1 MKTMKPDRKPA
12 RRPAAEL
19 QSYMSKV
26 APGPQRLFRAVRAV
40 FRKRLPSANELA
52 YDYGKFF
59 VVSYSPTE
67 QGIESILS
75 IAARPDGL
83 RLYFSNGPT
92 LPDPKRIL
100 QGSGKQARYV
110 EVNAVSDLKRPEVEA
125 LIAAVIDLAIAKMPA
140 TKSGALMIKGR
151 GAKPSRRPASKKKKG
166 PSGKRA

>member
-1 MKTMKPDRKPA
+1 MTRMMSERKP
-12 RRPAAEL
+12 RTPAVEL
-19 QSYMSKV
+19 ASYMNKV
-26 APGPQRLFRAVRAV
+26 GPGTQRLFRAVRAV
-40 FRKRLPSANELA
+40 LRKRLPTANELA

-75 IAARPDGL
+75 VAARPDGL

-92 LPDPKRIL
+92 LPDPNRIL

-125 LIAAVIDLAIAKMPA
+125 LFAAVIDLASAKMPA
-140 TKSGALMIKGR
+140 TESRSLMIKGR
-151 GAKPSRRPASKKKKG
+151 GAKPSRRPASKKKG
-166 PSGKRA
+166 SS

>member
-1 MKTMKPDRKPA
+1 MKPDRGAA
-12 RRPAAEL
+12 RTPGAEL

-26 APGPQRLFRAVRAV
+26 ELGTQKLFRGVRAV
-40 FRKRLPSANELA
+40 LRKRLPSANELA

-59 VVSYSPTE
+59 VVSYSPSK

-100 QGSGKQARYV
+100 QGSGKQARYI
-110 EVNAVSDLKRPEVEA
+110 EVNAVSDMKRPEVEA
-125 LIAAVIDLAIAKMPA
+125 LMAAVIDLASDKMPA

-151 GAKPSRRPASKKKKG
+151 GAKPSRRPASKKN
-166 PSGKRA
+166 GKSPLGRRA